1 MMGFIVK
8 KVVVTVKLFA
18 IEKYAK
24 TSIRC
29 LEITLSL

>member
-8 KVVVTVKLFA
+8 KVAVSFGLFT
-18 IEKYAK
+18 IEMYAK
-24 TSIRC
+24 KSVRC

>member
-8 KVVVTVKLFA
+8 KVVVSVRLSI

-24 TSIRC
+24 TSARC